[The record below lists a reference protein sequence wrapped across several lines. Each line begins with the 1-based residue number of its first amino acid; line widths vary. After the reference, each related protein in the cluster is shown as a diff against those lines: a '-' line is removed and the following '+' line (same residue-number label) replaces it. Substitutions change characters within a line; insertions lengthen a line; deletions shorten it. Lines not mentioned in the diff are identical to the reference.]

1 MQKVQLLRA
10 PNPETWT
17 SKVNKPDGVPKRK
30 NTLFDTL
37 CKKKKINTV
46 TEEPVSSE
54 NKYTSK

>member
-17 SKVNKPDGVPKRK
+17 SKVKKPDSVPKRK

-37 CKKKKINTV
+37 CKKK
-46 TEEPVSSE
+46 E
-54 NKYTSK
+54 N